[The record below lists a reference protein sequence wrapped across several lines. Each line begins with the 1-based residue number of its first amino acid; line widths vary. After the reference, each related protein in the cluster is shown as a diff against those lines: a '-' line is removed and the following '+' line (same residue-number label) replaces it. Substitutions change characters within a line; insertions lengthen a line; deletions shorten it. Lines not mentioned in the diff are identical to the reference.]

1 MSGPGVFAMRP
12 APQFVA
18 FLSFVALAVVVTAQ
32 AHETTHNNLYFIHPW
47 IAEPP
52 PGVST
57 VAGYVV
63 IDNDGDAAE
72 RLIAVSAPFAEKA
85 ELHSSSFNDE
95 GIMTMREVEQ
105 GLEVEAGGSVYLEP
119 GGYHIML
126 FGVEETLVSGDLHML
141 TLTFEHAGEA
151 EVEFVIQ
158 KRDEPSGHG
167 DAIDDEGGMTMDHDT
182 SMDMDHGD
190 DS

>member
-1 MSGPGVFAMRP
+1 MPAITKSLVTELATVLCEMRR
-12 APQFVA
+12 
-18 FLSFVALAVVVTAQ
+18 
-32 AHETTHNNLYFIHPW
+32 N
-47 IAEPP
+47 AE
-52 PGVST
+52 
-57 VAGYVV
+57 AK
-63 IDNDGDAAE
+63 AE
-72 RLIAVSAPFAEKA
+72 CVSAAALELSLEMGRVCAEKA
-85 ELHSSSFNDE
+85 ELHSSSVNDE

-126 FGVEETLVSGDLHML
+126 FGVEGTLVSGDLHML
-141 TLTFEHAGEA
+141 TLTFEHVGEV

-167 DAIDDEGGMTMDHDT
+167 DAMDDEGGMTMDHGT